1 PPPARWRS
9 SSPGAR
15 RSGPPAPPRWPRTPA
30 TCLGT
35 TRCRSTGRCRSVAA
49 RTLVVSGTR
58 GPGATRP
65 CCGDSWTRS
74 RCTRAAPA
82 AAPARRPRGGRTRPQ
97 SSRRVSFTTRARRQ
111 RAALRAVVPRGAP
124 VPEQLLGCGA
134 AEG

>member
-82 AAPARRPRGGRTRPQ
+82 AAPARRPRGGGAAGCRPPWGPRPRAAARMR
-97 SSRRVSFTTRARRQ
+97 SSRR
-111 RAALRAVVPRGAP
+111 
-124 VPEQLLGCGA
+124 
-134 AEG
+134 

>member
-58 GPGATRP
+58 YASGSGCSSSAPATRRRR
-65 CCGDSWTRS
+65 CGL
-74 RCTRAAPA
+74 
-82 AAPARRPRGGRTRPQ
+82 
-97 SSRRVSFTTRARRQ
+97 SS
-111 RAALRAVVPRGAP
+111 P
-124 VPEQLLGCGA
+124 VGPPSPSSCSDAEQPK
-134 AEG
+134 